1 MSGTSSANTSADFR
15 LTNEID
21 LLSST
26 IQSVLPAQI
35 ISGTYNNNKYSTKNK
50 GVILQKSD
58 SKQKLQGRTVAVDK
72 KFKNLQWSLLDSVSQ
87 SRADT
92 DRCIQKGMGC
102 SMSRYINRVKMVKG
116 GTVVTHKCIR
126 TESSKV
132 STFDL
137 QQTKYLKVVH
147 FQKDDPTELL
157 YLMKIGETENQMLL
171 KLS

>member
-1 MSGTSSANTSADFR
+1 
-15 LTNEID
+15 
-21 LLSST
+21 
-26 IQSVLPAQI
+26 
-35 ISGTYNNNKYSTKNK
+35 
-50 GVILQKSD
+50 
-58 SKQKLQGRTVAVDK
+58 
-72 KFKNLQWSLLDSVSQ
+72 
-87 SRADT
+87 
-92 DRCIQKGMGC
+92 
-102 SMSRYINRVKMVKG
+102 MVKG

-137 QQTKYLKVVH
+137 EQTKYLKVVH